1 MSTGIASTS
10 CVPMEISEAETLFNA
25 LKSCG
30 ILHGGNINPSKIAM
44 GLEYEEARKESIEL
58 KSHLGSV
65 RNQVGK
71 LLTKIGIQLN
81 FQIKADMKYNFLRNK
96 KILTVC
102 WIIQIVIDIHF

>member
-30 ILHGGNINPSKIAM
+30 ILHGEIAM

-65 RNQVGK
+65 RNQFFCFK
-71 LLTKIGIQLN
+71 YTKSVKVQNVTFISL
-81 FQIKADMKYNFLRNK
+81 K
-96 KILTVC
+96 V
-102 WIIQIVIDIHF
+102 